1 MAKTEMQNYGI
12 QIGIALAFF
21 IVGLIFLLVWAILYS
36 NRIAN
41 GLEAE
46 WWVWIFLGFG
56 LGFILIGIIWLII
69 IQYLIA
75 SKARELYEKVHFY
88 EMKEE
93 GMTVKTE
100 ETVRSPYTRTEVNKT
115 EFVRPDLGRGELGR
129 METGRTY
136 TRTYS

>member
-1 MAKTEMQNYGI
+1 MKNYGI
-12 QIGIALAFF
+12 QIAIALAFF

-46 WWVWIFLGFG
+46 WWVWIFLGLG
-56 LGFILIGIIWLII
+56 LGFILIGLIWLII

-88 EMKEE
+88 ETKEE
-93 GMTVKTE
+93 STIVKKE
-100 ETVRSPYTRTEVNKT
+100 EVVRNPYGRTDVSRTE
-115 EFVRPDLGRGELGR
+115 FIRPDVGRV
-129 METGRTY
+129 ETGRSY
-136 TRTYS
+136 TRSYD